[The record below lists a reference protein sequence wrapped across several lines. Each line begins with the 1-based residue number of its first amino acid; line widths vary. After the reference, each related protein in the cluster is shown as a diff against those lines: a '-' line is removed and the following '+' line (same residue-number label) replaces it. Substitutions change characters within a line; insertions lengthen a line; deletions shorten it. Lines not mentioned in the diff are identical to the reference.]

1 MVKQKLKRELEEG
14 GIFATMVTE
23 KEERPSGAK
32 TWDDSI
38 AVCFTCSSSYLLYFL
53 FGVLYPLRIMS
64 SSYILAHGSFHLLSS
79 LRMTH
84 FHDMYLLC
92 TALMSI

>member
-1 MVKQKLKRELEEG
+1 MEES
-14 GIFATMVTE
+14 GIFTTMVME

-53 FGVLYPLRIMS
+53 SSVLHHLYITS
-64 SSYILAHGSFHLLSS
+64 SPYILAHDPFHLFSS
-79 LRMTH
+79 LRLTR
-84 FHDMYLLC
+84 FHDMYLLR
-92 TALMSI
+92 TALMSM